1 MAKKPI
7 RLDANGK
14 RPFGMRD
21 KLGYMF
27 GDFGN
32 DFTFILSTMI
42 LTKFYT
48 DVMGV
53 SPAIVGTIM
62 MLARF
67 VDAITDVSM
76 GRIADAAKPTKAG
89 KFKPWLLRMCVPV
102 AVASFLMYAPG
113 ITGAWVSTWSSGV
126 RVGYLVF
133 TYLLWGSFC
142 YTGINIPYGSMA
154 SAISSDPGDR
164 QSLSTFRTMGG
175 MAAGMFIGIGLP
187 MIAYDKVKAVDEMGK
202 VVEQDVINGKMVA
215 ISALVFSVLAIGC
228 YLLAYKL
235 ITERVTYKA
244 QKSAEDKVSVGKML
258 TNAIRNRALISIIVA
273 SVVMLLAQLTMQNMA
288 AYLYPDYYNAAAMQ
302 SASSILMMVGMIIA
316 GAVAKPLA
324 SKFGKAEVSIVSN
337 LFAGLVCIAT
347 WVIKPASVYTFMGL
361 QTLCWL
367 GLGIFSMVSW
377 ALITD
382 VIDYS
387 ELKNGVREDGSV
399 YALYSFARKLGQAL
413 AAGLSGWLLTGIGYN
428 ENALKQGVTQTA
440 AVKDGIF
447 NISTLVPAIG
457 FIALGLVLWFWYP
470 LHKKQVDANVAAL
483 KEKHGE

>member
-1 MAKKPI
+1 MAKKPVT
-7 RLDANGK
+7 LDAKGH
-14 RPFGMRD
+14 RPFGIAD

-42 LTKFYT
+42 LMKFYT

-53 SPAIVGTIM
+53 SAAVVGTIM
-62 MLARF
+62 MIARF
-67 VDAITDVSM
+67 VDAVTDVTM
-76 GRIADAAKPTKAG
+76 GRICDASKPTKAG
-89 KFKPWLLRMCVPV
+89 KFKPWLMRMCVPV

-113 ITGAWVSTWSSGV
+113 LAGSWVSGWSNGV
-126 RVGYLVF
+126 KIAYLAI
-133 TYLLWGSFC
+133 TYILWGSFC

-175 MAAGMFIGIGLP
+175 MFAGMFIGIGLP
-187 MIAYDKVKAVDEMGK
+187 LIAYDKVD
-202 VVEQDVINGKMVA
+202 VVAENGQTVTQDVINGNMVGV
-215 ISALVFSVLAIGC
+215 SALIFSVLAIVC

-235 ITERVTYKA
+235 ITERVAYKA
-244 QKSAEDKVSVGKML
+244 EKSAEEKVSVGMML
-258 TNAIRNRALISIIVA
+258 KNAIMNRALLSIIVA

-302 SASSILMMVGMIIA
+302 SASSMLMMVGMLIA
-316 GAVAKPLA
+316 GVVAKPLA

-337 LFAGLVCIAT
+337 LFAGVVCIAT
-347 WVIKPASVYTFMGL
+347 WLIKPASVYVFMGL

-413 AAGLSGWLLTGIGYN
+413 AAGLSGWLLTAINYN
-428 ENALKQGVTQTA
+428 EKALEQGVTQTA

-447 NISTLVPAIG
+447 SITTIVPAIG

-483 KEKHGE
+483 KDKRGE